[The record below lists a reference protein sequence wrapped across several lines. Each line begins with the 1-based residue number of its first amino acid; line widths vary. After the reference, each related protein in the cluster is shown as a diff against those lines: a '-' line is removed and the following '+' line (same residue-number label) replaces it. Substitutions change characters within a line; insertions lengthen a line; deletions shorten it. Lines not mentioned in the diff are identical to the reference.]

1 MNELLQKLLAA
12 EVLTE
17 ETKQEL
23 EAAFKG
29 QLDEAILKARTEAQA
44 TVTQELNE
52 AWLTERDTLI
62 EALDAKATEFM
73 TEELN
78 ELHVDIERFRDLEAE
93 YAEKLV
99 EAKGEMATQV
109 KRDVATLIES
119 LDTFLEVRIAS
130 EIEELREDIAEVK
143 KNEFG
148 KKVFESFVAEF
159 KKHYA
164 GDDSAETKLASV
176 EQQLIDQAATLKEAQ
191 EKAAKLERSIKLEKV
206 LAPLS
211 GRTKEVMEAILKTV
225 DTALLEDTYKTYI
238 GRVLKETS
246 AKDVKASEKE
256 DKVLAEGDDKQA
268 EKIDNAPKGIVKTG
282 DDDARKVEVITES
295 EEHKSGLS
303 QEAKLRLRR
312 QAGLAA

>member
-1 MNELLQKLLAA
+1 MDELLKKLLAA

-29 QLDEAILKARTEAQA
+29 QLDEAIQKARSEAQA
-44 TVTQELNE
+44 SVTQELNE

-62 EALDAKATEFM
+62 EALDAKVTEAL

-78 ELHVDIERFRDLEAE
+78 ELRADIDRFRDLEAE

-109 KRDVATLIES
+109 KKDVATLIES

-130 EIEELREDIAEVK
+130 EMEELREDIATVK

-148 KKVFESFVAEF
+148 KKVFESFVSEF

-164 GDDSAETKLASV
+164 GDDSVEAKLTEAEGKLAAQSAV
-176 EQQLIDQAATLKEAQ
+176 LKEAQ
-191 EKAAKLERSIKLEKV
+191 DRAAKLERSIKLEKV

-246 AKDVKASEKE
+246 AKDVKTSEKE
-256 DKVLAEGDDKQA
+256 DKVLAEGDEKQA
-268 EKIDNAPKGIVKTG
+268 DKKDTPKGVVVSG
-282 DDDARKVEVITES
+282 DDESKKAEQVVVESAEPKTSFS
-295 EEHKSGLS
+295 EE
-303 QEAKLRLRR
+303 AKQRLRR
-312 QAGLAA
+312 AAGLL

>member
-1 MNELLQKLLAA
+1 MDELLKKLLAA

-29 QLDEAILKARTEAQA
+29 QLEEAITKARAEAQA
-44 TVTQELNE
+44 SVTQELNE

-62 EALDAKATEFM
+62 EALDAKVTEAL
-73 TEELN
+73 TEELT
-78 ELHVDIERFRDLEAE
+78 ELRVDIERFRDLEAE

-109 KRDVATLIES
+109 KKDVATLIES

-130 EIEELREDIAEVK
+130 EMEELREDIAEVK

-148 KKVFESFVAEF
+148 KKVFESFVTEF

-164 GDDSAETKLASV
+164 GDNTAEQKLTEAEGKLAAQSA
-176 EQQLIDQAATLKEAQ
+176 QLKEAQ
-191 EKAAKLERSIKLEKV
+191 DKAAKLERSIKLEKV

-225 DTALLEDTYKTYI
+225 DTGLLEDTYKTYI

-246 AKDVKASEKE
+246 AKDVKTSEKE
-256 DKVLAEGDDKQA
+256 EKVLAEGEKQA
-268 EKIDNAPKGIVKTG
+268 EKKDAVTGVVKTG
-282 DDDARKVEVITES
+282 DDEGKKAEQVIVETAEPKSSFS
-295 EEHKSGLS
+295 EE
-303 QEAKLRLRR
+303 AKQRLRR
-312 QAGLAA
+312 AAGLA

>member
-1 MNELLQKLLAA
+1 MQELLKKLLAA

-29 QLDEAILKARTEAQA
+29 QLDEAIQKARSEAQA
-44 TVTQELNE
+44 SVTQELNE

-62 EALDAKATEFM
+62 EALDAKVTEAL

-78 ELHVDIERFRDLEAE
+78 ELRGDIDRFRDLEAE
-93 YAEKLV
+93 YAEKMV
-99 EAKGEMATQV
+99 EAKGEMAKQV
-109 KRDVATLIES
+109 KKDVATLIES

-130 EIEELREDIAEVK
+130 EMEELREDIATVK

-148 KKVFESFVAEF
+148 KKVFESFVSEF

-164 GDDSAETKLASV
+164 GDDTVEAKLTEAEGKLAA
-176 EQQLIDQAATLKEAQ
+176 QAVVLKETQ
-191 EKAAKLERSIKLEKV
+191 EKAAKLERSIKMEKV

-246 AKDVKASEKE
+246 SKDVKTSEKE
-256 DKVLAEGDDKQA
+256 DKVLAEGEKQA
-268 EKIDNAPKGIVKTG
+268 DKKDAPKGVVKTG
-282 DDDARKVEVITES
+282 DDESKKAEQLVVESAEP
-295 EEHKSGLS
+295 KSGLS
-303 QEAKLRLRR
+303 KEAKQQLRR
-312 QAGLAA
+312 SAGLF